1 MPRIA
6 TVVALLGFIVGL
18 VLLWQGSK
26 AAGPVLVADP
36 VRTPGVLNPEVRQET
51 IGDTICT
58 RGWTRTVRPPTS
70 YTNALKLR
78 QMQEYGVGGDPSGYQ
93 EDHLSVSSLV
103 ETRPT
108 RATSGPSL
116 GRTPRR
122 STGSRTS

>member
-36 VRTPGVLNPEVRQET
+36 VRTPGVLNPDVRQET
-51 IGDTICT
+51 IGETICK

-70 YTNALKLR
+70 YTNELKLR
-78 QMQEYGVGGDPSGYQ
+78 QMQEYGVGGNPSGYQ
-93 EDHLSVSSLV
+93 EDHLAGCGDTAPCSRNQTVSDD
-103 ETRPT
+103 
-108 RATSGPSL
+108 AGTSQG
-116 GRTPRR
+116 T
-122 STGSRTS
+122 

>member
-1 MPRIA
+1 VPRIA

-70 YTNALKLR
+70 YTKR
-78 QMQEYGVGGDPSGYQ
+78 
-93 EDHLSVSSLV
+93 
-103 ETRPT
+103 
-108 RATSGPSL
+108 
-116 GRTPRR
+116 
-122 STGSRTS
+122 